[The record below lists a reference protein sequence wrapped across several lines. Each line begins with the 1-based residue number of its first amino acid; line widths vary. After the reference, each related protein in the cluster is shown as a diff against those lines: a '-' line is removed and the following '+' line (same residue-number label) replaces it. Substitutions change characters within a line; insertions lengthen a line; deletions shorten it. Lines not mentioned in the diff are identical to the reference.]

1 MLNVNPATA
10 NVALVKG
17 LYEAFA
23 RGDIPAILAASA
35 PDIDWNPIG
44 PAEEIPLFKRRRGVD
59 EVAAFFGD
67 VAAAYDFSEF
77 TPLGFYGVEDKVF
90 VPGRYQMTV
99 KKTGRAIDSEWVM
112 IYTIRDGKIVSMR
125 EHTDTA
131 QFIKAFG

>member
-1 MLNVNPATA
+1 MLARVGSTARRLTPVRARRATPVPPPRANPSPAPA

-17 LYEAFA
+17 LYEAYA

-44 PAEEIPLFKRRRGVD
+44 PGEEIPLFKRRRGVD

-77 TPLGFYGVEDKVF
+77 TPRGFYGVEDKV
-90 VPGRYQMTV
+90 
-99 KKTGRAIDSEWVM
+99 
-112 IYTIRDGKIVSMR
+112 
-125 EHTDTA
+125 
-131 QFIKAFG
+131 